1 MPANVAAP
9 TTSTPP
15 ARPEPTPPPADP
27 PGRAQRGIL
36 LADSQQPAGVGGRVA
51 DAGGNA
57 YDVAIAMAFTAAV
70 TQPSAC
76 GLGGGGFALVWD
88 GGKATVID
96 FRETAPGG
104 LRLRDH
110 LSTSPPFDKRGVMAG
125 VPGFVAGMAA
135 LHARG
140 AALPWRDDVEGAR
153 RLAADGFV
161 VEWWLQQTI
170 EWSKGSLGR
179 AGASDLVDGGA
190 HEASDLHSNP
200 ALAKTL
206 GILADEGAAA
216 FYKGPLADDLVR
228 SARAAGSTIV
238 GADLAKYAVEIREP
252 LRVPWG
258 AYQVLVPPPPSG
270 GGVVL
275 AQQLLTFPPDDVAA
289 LAPGSGR
296 WVHLLAEGLREAGA
310 ERRAKVGDPAFTRA
324 DMGEMLDAER
334 LRGVRRG
341 LRENTT
347 REPDRTLIEDGGTC
361 SFVAWDDQDRVVV
374 LSASIG
380 GMFGAKLL
388 TKGGYFLGDA
398 LTDFAHD
405 ALAAKVA
412 TKGPNFPRAGA
423 RPVSSMTPA
432 LLLEG
437 GRPALAITA
446 TGGARVPGAIVQ
458 ILHRALVADVPLE
471 DATTSPMFHAPA
483 AGGLMI
489 DERLL
494 PIADDLRKRGE
505 AIDAP
510 RPIFVR
516 AAVVRRRSAGAAG
529 SATFEAGTT
538 RGGGV
543 GYWHAPTPSAP
554 QAGGGDEGA
563 AETGN

>member
-1 MPANVAAP
+1 VPA
-9 TTSTPP
+9 P
-15 ARPEPTPPPADP
+15 AKPLPNID
-27 PGRAQRGIL
+27 RGVF
-36 LADSQQPAGVGGRVA
+36 LADSEQPAAVA
-51 DAGGNA
+51 HRAVEAGGNA
-57 YDVAIAMAFTAAV
+57 FDVAVAMAFTAAV

-110 LSTSPPFDKRGVMAG
+110 LSPSPAFDKRGVMVG

-140 AALPWRDDVEGAR
+140 AALPWRDDLEGAR
-153 RLAADGFV
+153 KIAAEGFA
-161 VEWWLQQTI
+161 VEWWLERTI
-170 EWSKGSLGR
+170 SWSKGDLAR
-179 AGASDLVDGGA
+179 AGAADLMGA
-190 HEASDLHSNP
+190 GASIGDARSNA

-206 GILADEGAAA
+206 AVIAEKGAPA
-216 FYKGPLADDLVR
+216 FYRGPLADDLVR

-238 GADLAKYAVEIREP
+238 AADLAKYAVEIREP

-258 AYQVLVPPPPSG
+258 AYEVLVPPPPSG

-275 AQQLLTFPPDDVAA
+275 AQELLTFSPDDVAK
-289 LAPGSGR
+289 LVPGSGR
-296 WVHLLAEGLREAGA
+296 YVHLLAEGLREAGA

-324 DMGEMLDAER
+324 DTGEMLDAER

-361 SFVAWDDQDRVVV
+361 SFIAWDDHDRVVV
-374 LSASIG
+374 LSTSLG
-380 GMFGAKLL
+380 SMFGSKVL

-423 RPVSSMTPA
+423 RPVSSMTPT

-437 GRPALAITA
+437 GEPALAVTA
-446 TGGARVPGAIVQ
+446 TGGARVPGAILQ
-458 ILHRALVADVPLE
+458 MLHRTLVSDLPLE
-471 DATTSPMFHAPA
+471 DATTAPLFHAPA
-483 AGGLMI
+483 SGGLVL

-494 PIADDLRKRGE
+494 PIADDLRRRGE
-505 AIDAP
+505 AIDGP

-516 AAVVRRRSAGAAG
+516 AAAVRRRTAS
-529 SATFEAGTT
+529 SPATFDAGTT

-543 GYWHAPTPSAP
+543 GYWRAAASTA
-554 QAGGGDEGA
+554 ARADDGA
-563 AETGN
+563 LRP